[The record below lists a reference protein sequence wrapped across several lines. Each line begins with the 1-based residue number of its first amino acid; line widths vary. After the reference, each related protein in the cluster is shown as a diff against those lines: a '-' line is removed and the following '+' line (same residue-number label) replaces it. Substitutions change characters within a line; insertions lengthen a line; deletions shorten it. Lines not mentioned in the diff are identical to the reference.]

1 MNKHKI
7 LFSIVCFRENFK
19 KTETFTDLIFSFN
32 NKEKKIDKI
41 DNSNLNIFIYDNT
54 DIDEWDVSVHENEFE
69 SVNIK
74 YEHNKNNPG
83 ISYAYNQIADYALQY
98 GYEYIV
104 FLDQDTKL
112 PIDFYETYINY
123 IENKNFEIAVPIIMT
138 GDKIF
143 SPSIYTNFRCK
154 NFDNINEKNSFSKNI
169 TCINS
174 GLLIKTDLFF
184 LVGGYNEKLRLDFCD
199 HEFINRILK
208 VVAQINLIP
217 IQLHQTFSTETNSV
231 DKALFRYDIFLH
243 DLFVFKKINN
253 NNIAINFFLDL
264 PHLIRLSA
272 KYKTLKFF
280 TKRIFCFL

>member
-19 KTETFTDLIFSFN
+19 TTETFKNLVFSFN
-32 NKEKKIDKI
+32 DKKNKGELY
-41 DNSNLNIFIYDNT
+41 NSNLNIFIYDNT
-54 DIDEWDVSVHENEFE
+54 DIEFWNVDINENEFE
-69 SVNIK
+69 SVNIN
-74 YEHNKNNPG
+74 YERNKDNPG
-83 ISYAYNQIADYALQY
+83 ISYAYNQIANYALKY

-112 PIDFYETYINY
+112 PLNFYETYINY
-123 IENKNFEIAVPIIMT
+123 SEIKDMEIAVPIVMT

-143 SPSIYTNFRCK
+143 SPSIYKNFRCK
-154 NFDNINEKNSFSKNI
+154 NFDNINEKLTFSKNI

-174 GLLIKTDLFF
+174 GLLIKTNLFF
-184 LVGGYNEKLRLDFCD
+184 LVGGYDEKLRLDFCD
-199 HEFINRILK
+199 HEFIKRLLK
-208 VVAQINLIP
+208 VTAQINLIP
-217 IQLHQTFSTETNSV
+217 IKLHQAFSTETNSL

-253 NNIAINFFLDL
+253 ANIAINLFLDW
-264 PHLIRLSA
+264 PHLIKLSA
-272 KYKTLKFF
+272 KYRTWKFL